1 MTENGRQESNRDAQV
16 REKGNSRRRLHGRLR
31 LALRVISGNDK
42 TQAAWTTLRGRA
54 C

>member
-1 MTENGRQESNRDAQV
+1 MPENGGQESNRDAQA
-16 REKGNSRRRLHGRLR
+16 REKGNSCRRRQGQPT

-42 TQAAWTTLRGRA
+42 TQAAWTTRRGRA